1 MRWLAA
7 TITASLILVRAAIP
21 ADAFSF
27 EVLAAPTTD
36 FDILV
41 RSTPSAKQRADTAA
55 KAVTKQGGTAKH
67 ALGIVGGASA
77 RLKGV
82 GVLKL
87 TRDADVDYVARDR
100 HMRAQFDPA
109 LDSAKALT
117 PGILEVNAP
126 QVWSQL
132 G

>member
-7 TITASLILVRAAIP
+7 TITASLILVTAAIP
-21 ADAFSF
+21 VDAFSF
-27 EVLAAPTTD
+27 DPDKIDAAFLSEVLAAPTAD
-36 FDILV
+36 FDIVV

-55 KAVTKQGGTAKH
+55 KAVTKQGGVAKH

-77 RLKGV
+77 RLEGV

-87 TRDADVDYVARDR
+87 TRDADIDYIVKDR

-109 LDSAKALT
+109 L
-117 PGILEVNAP
+117 
-126 QVWSQL
+126 
-132 G
+132 